1 MDKNELKDELLG
13 KVAGGDGDWKDLPD
27 PPAQR
32 TPSGGYTRGAT
43 CPNCGS
49 TNTFGVDHEFVCLDC
64 LHEFTA

>member
-1 MDKNELKDELLG
+1 MDKNNLKDELLG

-49 TNTFGVDHEFVCLDC
+49 TNTFGVDHQFACLDC